1 MFDTREYFKKE
12 NSDKDK
18 IYNEKIETIK
28 SILKQTRKKGQEEYW
43 DYFNGIGEIIIRAAD
58 IENRVDPDYF
68 SDSSF
73 DDLKKDNEAVFLHR
87 TSPNYENTFADPER
101 AVEKFGQEKGKV
113 LAYFCNDL
121 FRNLSYCFQNKR
133 FAVVENLKRYT
144 ALHDAAESGEFSL
157 EKIREILFSDI
168 CGIMSEKM
176 ERSLDEQFDPSFNL
190 YVDIVNESAKDKT
203 KQIFRYG
210 KYISENEI
218 QMARY
223 LSGYPVEKL
232 EKLASQIMGSYLRS
246 FERSGKSYSG
256 KKYVIVLGAVGLESI
271 MREVLKKTAKEG
283 FKPLFYGMISTDI
296 NKQINY
302 DYRFE
307 NSLYLDE
314 NFVDEI
320 VSSSDGLFSKF
331 KDIFSEVSGLI
342 HVSKFG
348 ETPFKPVLKKT
359 AFSLDEKQ
367 QELDKKM
374 QAEIMQIRENYLPM
388 SSISFTAISFPSPEI
403 GDNFEE
409 VFSDIIE
416 VNLLDTNKYEK
427 IQKNIIDALDSG
439 VSVHVKGSNDNRTDI
454 TIALKPIENP
464 EIQTNFVNCG
474 ADMNI
479 PVGEVFT
486 SPVLKGTTGL
496 LHVKEA
502 FLNNLKFTDLEL
514 DFEDGYI
521 VSYNCSNFES
531 EEENKKYIK
540 ENLLFPHNTL
550 PMGEFAIGTNTLAYV
565 SAKKHGITHL
575 LPVLIIEKMGP
586 HFAIGDT
593 CFFLQEDMKHVNAC
607 DGKEM
612 MAKENEKSALR
623 KQDMKKAYCFK
634 HTDITLPFDEIAHI
648 KAVRADSSEI
658 FVIKD
663 GRFVL
668 EGTQELNT
676 VFN

>member
-12 NSDKDK
+12 NMEKDK
-18 IYNEKIETIK
+18 IYYENIDRIK
-28 SILKQTRKKGQEEYW
+28 SILKKTQKSGQRDYL
-43 DYFNGIGEIIIRAAD
+43 DYFHEIGEKIIQAAD
-58 IENRVDPDYF
+58 IESRVDPEYF
-68 SDSSF
+68 ADNTF
-73 DDLKKDNEAVFLHR
+73 EDLKKDNEAVFLHR
-87 TSPNYENTFADPER
+87 TSPHYENSFADPER
-101 AVEKFGQEKGKV
+101 AVKKFGEEKGGA
-113 LAYFCNDL
+113 LAYFCNDV

-144 ALHDAAESGEFSL
+144 ALYGAAERGEFNP
-157 EKIREILFSDI
+157 EIIREILFSNI
-168 CGIMSEKM
+168 FEIIFEKM
-176 ERSLDEQFDPSFNL
+176 ERSLKEQFDPSFNL
-190 YVDIVNESAKDKT
+190 FVDIVTEGSLSQT
-203 KQIFRYG
+203 KRIFRYG
-210 KYISENEI
+210 KYISDNEI
-218 QMARY
+218 QMAKY
-223 LSGYPVEKL
+223 LSDYPSDKL
-232 EKLASQIMGSYLRS
+232 EKLATQIIESYIRS
-246 FERSGKSYSG
+246 FDRSGKSYEG

-271 MREVLKKTAKEG
+271 MREVLQKADKEG
-283 FKPLFYGMISTDI
+283 FKPLFYGMMSTDI

-307 NSLYLDE
+307 NSLYLDDS
-314 NFVDEI
+314 FVSKI
-320 VSSSDGLFSKF
+320 VASSEGLFSKF
-331 KDIFSEVSGLI
+331 KDIFTEVSGLI

-348 ETPFKPVLKKT
+348 ETPFKPILKKS
-359 AFSLDEKQ
+359 AFSLDGKQ

-374 QAEIMQIRENYLPM
+374 QAEIMQIRENFLPM
-388 SSISFTAISFPSPEI
+388 SSVSFTAISFPSPEI

-416 VNLLDTNKYEK
+416 VNLLDTSKYEK

-464 EIQTNFVNCG
+464 EKQTNFVNCG

-486 SPVLKGTTGL
+486 SPVLKGTNGL

-514 DFEDGYI
+514 YFEDGYI
-521 VSYNCSNFES
+521 ASYNCSNFES
-531 EEENKKYIK
+531 EEENKKYVR
-540 ENLLFPHNTL
+540 ENLIFPHDTL

-593 CFFLQEDMKHVNAC
+593 CFFMQEDMKHVNVC

-612 MAKENEKSALR
+612 MAKENEKSAQR

-634 HTDITLPFDEIAHI
+634 HTDITLPFDEISHI
-648 KAVRADSSEI
+648 KAVRADSSDV

-668 EGTQELNT
+668 EGTLELNT
-676 VFN
+676 VFD